1 MPDHSVNREE
11 LEDDLDGIAE
21 RIEQFLRD
29 YAAFQDDESRATL
42 PSIYSKINSASDMVR
57 EAMFLL

>member
-1 MPDHSVNREE
+1 MPDHSVDREE

-21 RIEQFLRD
+21 RIEQFLQD
-29 YAAFQDDESRATL
+29 YAAFQDGDGRATV

>member
-1 MPDHSVNREE
+1 MPAHSVNREE

-29 YAAFQDDESRATL
+29 YTAFRDDESGATL
-42 PSIYSKINSASDMVR
+42 PSIYSKINSAGDMVR